1 MIQPMQKVVEVD
13 IVENLAVMLDLE
25 DPVGAVEIG
34 KPIAMSLVLV
44 PVEVQEY
51 KTATQESVALPL
63 TVAVV
68 EVWIMPRQQLQGGLE
83 IRF

>member
-51 KTATQESVALPL
+51 KTATQEPMALPL